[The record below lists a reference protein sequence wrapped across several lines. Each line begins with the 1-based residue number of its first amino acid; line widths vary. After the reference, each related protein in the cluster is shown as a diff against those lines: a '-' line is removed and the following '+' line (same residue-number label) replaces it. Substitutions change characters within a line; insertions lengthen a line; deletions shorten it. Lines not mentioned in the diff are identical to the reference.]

1 MYPPP
6 PPLSMNR
13 KKVNPVIAT
22 WLIQLTLVSLVFCLL
37 FVNIEWFFS
46 SISSPAK
53 YSWMRVKK
61 NIYQSLNF
69 IYFILWVNLSLF
81 FWFNEKTKWWKLK
94 VWVFEF
100 QCSKRKK
107 ERKTNI
113 ISITISMWDNIK
125 KIFTHEK
132 HWYGMDFNLIE
143 FSINK

>member
-61 NIYQSLNF
+61 KYLPKFKFYLFYTLSESL
-69 IYFILWVNLSLF
+69 SF

-100 QCSKRKK
+100 QCRERKK

>member
-125 KIFTHEK
+125 KNIYTRK
-132 HWYGMDFNLIE
+132 TLIWNG
-143 FSINK
+143 FQSNWILNK